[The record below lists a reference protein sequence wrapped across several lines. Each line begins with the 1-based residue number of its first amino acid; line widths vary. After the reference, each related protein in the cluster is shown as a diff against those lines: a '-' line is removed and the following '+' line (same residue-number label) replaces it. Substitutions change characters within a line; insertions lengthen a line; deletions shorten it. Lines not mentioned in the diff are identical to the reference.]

1 VLATLNLRGKV
12 SASRPLA
19 AVVFGLIL
27 AACHG
32 SGAPSTERRSR
43 SAAVAVTGG
52 GITAHVVAVDA
63 WSGGFSGAVRLIDTS
78 FSSPI
83 SSFAIVFKLGSG
95 SVTGVPWNGTITGP
109 DASGNYTATE
119 PSWLQNQ
126 PIQPGQTWNVGF
138 IGGGTFT
145 SSTIV
150 SVTINGQ
157 PINFSNNTDNPPVV
171 SLAASATTVTAA
183 GTITL
188 TATASDDKGVTQVEF
203 YDGTMLLGTDT
214 TAPYTQ
220 AVALAR
226 VNNGT
231 HTYTARAYDTFGQ
244 STTSAPAAVTVNI
257 ASTADAP
264 PTVSLASSAT
274 TVTAASSVTL
284 TATAA
289 DDQGVAKV
297 EFYVGTT
304 LLGTDTTAPYTL
316 TVPVTQASNGSYTLT
331 ARAYDT
337 IGQAA
342 TSAPV
347 NVTVAIGTTIDTPPV
362 VSLMS
367 SATTITTAGSVT
379 LTAAADDDKG
389 VTKVEFYVGTML
401 LGTDTTAPYTVTIP
415 VTQAENGSY
424 APTARAY
431 DTIGQVSTSAPVNVT
446 VNIGGGGGSYA
457 VDPPDACY
465 NQYWVKGC
473 ESGACGGRCQVANA
487 CSPPED
493 PQKASLPMTFACP
506 RFMMY
511 SDEMAQAAR
520 DDWGADAPFVYGVV
534 GHDADQG
541 GLDTGSSSC
550 CQCYQLVFER
560 PEPGSAQPPALPIPR
575 PMIVQSFNTAAG
587 GGKNFDIFMGAGGFG
602 AFNACVPG
610 SYPGTATTNFGHFM
624 YSAFPSEYPTNGGIK
639 AINIPECKVNG
650 AVTEASMQS
659 AACQDKINSLCN
671 NTAAASSAV
680 AAATKTSCTETNAFS
695 GFYHQNWQVRAKRI
709 ECPVN
714 LTRVTGCRLQPQGL
728 PTANPDAKT
737 AATAD
742 STVKTG
748 YTTTTMQDCCK
759 PSCAWADQVGGAGL
773 KTVDKWTSFYSC
785 DQNGAPITAP

>member
-1 VLATLNLRGKV
+1 MLATLKLRGKV

-19 AVVFGLIL
+19 AVVVGLIL

-52 GITAHVVAVDA
+52 GITADVVAVDA

-157 PINFSNNTDNPPVV
+157 PIDFSNNTDNPPVV

-257 ASTADAP
+257 ASTADAT

-304 LLGTDTTAPYTL
+304 LLGTALEDVLNPRL
-316 TVPVTQASNGSYTLT
+316 KRHHLERDRS
-331 ARAYDT
+331 
-337 IGQAA
+337 
-342 TSAPV
+342 V
-347 NVTVAIGTTIDTPPV
+347 NVAEPEGMGW
-362 VSLMS
+362 LR
-367 SATTITTAGSVT
+367 
-379 LTAAADDDKG
+379 
-389 VTKVEFYVGTML
+389 VE
-401 LGTDTTAPYTVTIP
+401 P
-415 VTQAENGSY
+415 
-424 APTARAY
+424 AR
-431 DTIGQVSTSAPVNVT
+431 
-446 VNIGGGGGSYA
+446 
-457 VDPPDACY
+457 
-465 NQYWVKGC
+465 
-473 ESGACGGRCQVANA
+473 
-487 CSPPED
+487 
-493 PQKASLPMTFACP
+493 
-506 RFMMY
+506 
-511 SDEMAQAAR
+511 
-520 DDWGADAPFVYGVV
+520 ADAPLLRVR
-534 GHDADQG
+534 
-541 GLDTGSSSC
+541 GLTVEFDS
-550 CQCYQLVFER
+550 
-560 PEPGSAQPPALPIPR
+560 PAGPLRAP
-575 PMIVQSFNTAAG
+575 
-587 GGKNFDIFMGAGGFG
+587 
-602 AFNACVPG
+602 
-610 SYPGTATTNFGHFM
+610 
-624 YSAFPSEYPTNGGIK
+624 
-639 AINIPECKVNG
+639 
-650 AVTEASMQS
+650 
-659 AACQDKINSLCN
+659 
-671 NTAAASSAV
+671 AAAPGPPPGDRSSR
-680 AAATKTSCTETNAFS
+680 
-695 GFYHQNWQVRAKRI
+695 H
-709 ECPVN
+709 
-714 LTRVTGCRLQPQGL
+714 
-728 PTANPDAKT
+728 
-737 AATAD
+737 
-742 STVKTG
+742 
-748 YTTTTMQDCCK
+748 
-759 PSCAWADQVGGAGL
+759 
-773 KTVDKWTSFYSC
+773 
-785 DQNGAPITAP
+785 

>member
-1 VLATLNLRGKV
+1 MLATLKLRGRV
-12 SASRPLA
+12 SASRPLLTT
-19 AVVFGLIL
+19 AVLGLSL
-27 AACHG
+27 VACGG
-32 SGAPSTERRSR
+32 SGVRSTRSNSR

-52 GITAHVVAVDA
+52 GITADVVAVEA
-63 WSGGFSGAVRLIDTS
+63 WSSGFNGAVRLIDTS

-126 PIQPGQTWNVGF
+126 PIKAGQTWNVGF
-138 IGGGTFT
+138 NGGGTFT

-157 PINFSNNTDNPPVV
+157 PIDIGNNTDNPPVV
-171 SLAASATTVTAA
+171 SLAASATTVT
-183 GTITL
+183 
-188 TATASDDKGVTQVEF
+188 
-203 YDGTMLLGTDT
+203 
-214 TAPYTQ
+214 
-220 AVALAR
+220 
-226 VNNGT
+226 
-231 HTYTARAYDTFGQ
+231 
-244 STTSAPAAVTVNI
+244 TSG
-257 ASTADAP
+257 
-264 PTVSLASSAT
+264 
-274 TVTAASSVTL
+274 SVTL
-284 TATAA
+284 TATAT
-289 DDQGVAKV
+289 DDKGVAKV
-297 EFYVGTT
+297 ELYAGTL
-304 LLGTDTTAPYTL
+304 LLGTATTAPYAL
-316 TVPVTQASNGSYTLT
+316 TVPVTQANNGSYALT

-342 TSAPV
+342 TSSPV
-347 NVTVAIGTTIDTPPV
+347 NVTVNIGATDDAPPV
-362 VSLMS
+362 VSLTS

-379 LTAAADDDKG
+379 LTATATDDKG
-389 VTKVEFYVGTML
+389 VARVELYAGTLL
-401 LGTDTTAPYTVTIP
+401 LGTATTPPYTLTIP

-424 APTARAY
+424 ALTARAH
-431 DTIGQVSTSAPVNVT
+431 DTIGQATTSAPVNVT
-446 VNIGGGGGSYA
+446 VNIGGGASYA

-493 PQKASLPMTFACP
+493 PQKSALPMTFACP

-511 SDEMAQAAR
+511 SDEMGQAAR
-520 DDWGADAPFVYGVV
+520 DDWGADPPFVYGVV

-610 SYPGTATTNFGHFM
+610 SYSGTVTTTFGHFM
-624 YSAFPSEYPTNGGIK
+624 YSAFPTEYPTNGGIK

-650 AVTEASMQS
+650 AVTEASLQS
-659 AACQDKINSLCN
+659 AACQGKISSLCN

-680 AAATKTSCTETNAFS
+680 AAATKTSCIQTNAFA

-728 PTANPDAKT
+728 PTADPNART

-742 STVKTG
+742 STFKTG